1 MALYTVHDRPDAPPA
16 VVADRFSWSAA
27 LFGPVYALLHGLWLM
42 LLVWVVGIV
51 IVAGATFYL
60 GDDAGTGLYIVLA
73 LYLGFEAPAFRRGK
87 LGRRGYA
94 YRSEIVAR
102 DEDLALSQ
110 VLSAKS

>member
-1 MALYTVHDRPDAPPA
+1 MALYTVHDRPDAPPV

-27 LFGPVYALLHGLWLM
+27 LFGPFYALLHGLWLM
-42 LLVWVVGIV
+42 LLVWIAGAA
-51 IVAGATFYL
+51 IVAAATYYL

-73 LYLGFEAPAFRRGK
+73 LLLGFEAPAFRRAK
-87 LGRRGYA
+87 LGRKGYA

-110 VLSAKS
+110 VLSR